1 MKKLLFFVLALVLIF
16 TVSCSKNVTPTA
28 SDNSTT
34 VSALAI
40 GWHQLTQAQRN
51 SAIITRAYQDNG
63 VYTGLSC
70 KVWMQNVVSSASGG
84 ATTLPTNRA
93 YPYECLWT
101 TGQSYI
107 YYMNQFPPV
116 PIANAQVGWIVQMYF
131 KNLNTGVVVPHTML
145 IVAMYSTSMDVID
158 CNFVSAYTVGVHN
171 MTFTYFYQHAIDP
184 LGQNYR
190 YSLYYVL

>member
-1 MKKLLFFVLALVLIF
+1 
-16 TVSCSKNVTPTA
+16 
-28 SDNSTT
+28 
-34 VSALAI
+34 
-40 GWHQLTQAQRN
+40 
-51 SAIITRAYQDNG
+51 
-63 VYTGLSC
+63 
-70 KVWMQNVVSSASGG
+70 MQNIVSSASGG
-84 ATTLPTNRA
+84 ATTLPMNQA

-101 TGQSYI
+101 TGQPYI

-116 PIANAQVGWIVQMYF
+116 PIANAQVGWIVQMYS
-131 KNLNTGVVVPHTML
+131 KNLSTGVIVPHTML
-145 IVAMYSTSMDVID
+145 IVAMYSTSIDVID